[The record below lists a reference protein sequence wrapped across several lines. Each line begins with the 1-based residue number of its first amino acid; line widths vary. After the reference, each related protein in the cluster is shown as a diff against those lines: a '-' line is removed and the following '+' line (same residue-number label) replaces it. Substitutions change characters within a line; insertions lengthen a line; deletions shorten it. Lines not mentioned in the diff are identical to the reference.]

1 MASKIELGS
10 VGAVVQPSK
19 DRASVD
25 AAVELERLGFPSVWV
40 IGGPLEDLS
49 QLRQLVEATQT
60 VRIASG
66 IIAADRFAVDDV
78 AAFYTEIEAAR
89 PGRFVLGLG
98 GARGPDS
105 FATLNAYLDRL
116 DELGVPASAR
126 IMAALGPRSLDL
138 ARNRAAGVFPVL
150 VTPEYIARARERLG
164 DGPILAVE
172 QFCIIETDAEQA
184 REVARS
190 VLSFMSRLPRRAS
203 AGRAS
208 TTGRSPTSTPG
219 WSTRSSHGVTSTRSP
234 PASPTLTRP
243 VLTTSPSSCCRP
255 RPPSL
260 STTGRRWPEQCSRS
274 WGDSA

>member
-19 DRASVD
+19 DGAFVD
-25 AAVELERLGFPSVWV
+25 AAVQLEQLGFPSLWV
-40 IGGPLEDLS
+40 IGGPLEALG

-78 AAFYTEIEAAR
+78 ASFYAEIEAAH

-138 ARNRAAGVFPVL
+138 ARNRAAGAFPVL
-150 VTPEYIARARERLG
+150 VTPEYIARARARLG
-164 DGPILAVE
+164 DGPMLAVE

-184 REVARS
+184 REVARG
-190 VLSFMSRLPRRAS
+190 VLDFLSKLPFYQASFRRQGFDDREITNLDDRLVDAVV
-203 AGRAS
+203 A
-208 TTGRSPTSTPG
+208 
-219 WSTRSSHGVTSTRSP
+219 
-234 PASPTLTRP
+234 
-243 VLTTSPSSCCRP
+243 
-255 RPPSL
+255 
-260 STTGRRWPEQCSRS
+260 
-274 WGDSA
+274 WGDVDTVAARIADHRTAGADHVAVILLSATPDFPADGWTALARAALS